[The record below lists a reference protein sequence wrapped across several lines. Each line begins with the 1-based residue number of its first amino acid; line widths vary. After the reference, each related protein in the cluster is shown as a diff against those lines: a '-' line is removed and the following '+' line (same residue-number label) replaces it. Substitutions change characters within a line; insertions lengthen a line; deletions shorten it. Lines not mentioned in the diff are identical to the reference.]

1 MLAAGH
7 ATGQDAPLRLWYDS
21 PAEEWCEALPIG
33 SGRLGAMVFGGPA
46 AERLQF
52 NEDTLWSGGPHDYNN
67 PEAYKCL
74 AEARK
79 LVFTGKQREAQKLL
93 KNMMGRPARIQAY
106 LPMGNL
112 RMDFDGHDKATG
124 YRRQLDLE
132 RGVVT
137 ITYQLDGVRFTRRI
151 FASYPD
157 QAIVIHVTCDK
168 PGRISFDLSMATP
181 HRGSKA
187 AARGDTLRLTGKL
200 GKRVSSARGPTG
212 FPSGPW
218 NGEGVAFEARVKVRT
233 TGGTV
238 SAGGGTLRIR
248 GSDEAT
254 VIMVAA
260 TSFKTYQDIT
270 ADPAK
275 RTAKYLADIGDK
287 PCARLLGDHIADH
300 SRLLGRV
307 SLDLGKTSAAK
318 RPTDE
323 RLKASE
329 PEKDPQLAALMFQF
343 GRYLLIA
350 SSRPGCQPANLQGI
364 WNKDLW
370 PAWGGKW
377 TVNINTQMNYWPA
390 EVCNLSECHQPL
402 LEMVKRLGVSGRR
415 TAKAHY
421 GARGWVCH
429 HNTDIW
435 MATAPVDR
443 PYYGMWQT
451 GGAWLCT
458 HLWEHYLFTGDK
470 AFLAKAYPTLK
481 SAAEFFV
488 DVLVEHPTDKHLVT
502 CPLMSPEHRH
512 SKHTTICAGPAIDM
526 QLIGD
531 LFDSCIRTSHILGVD
546 DEFRRKLGE
555 MRPRLAPHRIGKHG
569 QLQEWISDWDDP
581 ADGHG
586 HVSHLYALYPGAQI
600 TRRTPKLLAAARTS
614 LIHRKRGYGGWPG
627 AWRISLW
634 ARLSDGE
641 KAHAIVRG
649 FPSRSMTPNM
659 FNGGRRIFQIDG
671 NFGVAAGIAE
681 MLLQSHDGE
690 IHLLPALPKAW
701 AAGSVTGLC
710 ARGGFQVNIQWAG
723 GKLTGAVIRSKIGG
737 ECRIRSGEA
746 TVDLR
751 TQTGGEYHLDGD
763 LRVRPAKPRS

>member
-1 MLAAGH
+1 MCG
-7 ATGQDAPLRLWYDS
+7 TDSGPMVMWYS
-21 PAEEWCEALPIG
+21 RPAQEWREALPVG
-33 SGRLGAMVFGGPA
+33 SGRLGAMVFGRTGRERIQLNEETIWTGGPYDPTRPGGPA
-46 AERLQF
+46 ALPEIRRLVFAGRHFEAHDLFAETMMGMPAEQMKYQPLGNLELTFPGHEQVADYRRSLDLSTAVATVRYRVGDVTFTREVFATAVDQVVVVRLAADIGGAISFSARIGGGEDGEVHADETYAYETSAPDELILRGRTGTF
-52 NEDTLWSGGPHDYNN
+52 NGIEGRVEYQGTV
-67 PEAYKCL
+67 KVL
-74 AEARK
+74 AEGGETTA
-79 LVFTGKQREAQKLL
+79 G
-93 KNMMGRPARIQAY
+93 GRDVTVQGADA
-106 LPMGNL
+106 
-112 RMDFDGHDKATG
+112 AT
-124 YRRQLDLE
+124 L
-132 RGVVT
+132 
-137 ITYQLDGVRFTRRI
+137 
-151 FASYPD
+151 
-157 QAIVIHVTCDK
+157 IV
-168 PGRISFDLSMATP
+168 
-181 HRGSKA
+181 A
-187 AARGDTLRLTGKL
+187 AATNF
-200 GKRVSSARGPTG
+200 V
-212 FPSGPW
+212 
-218 NGEGVAFEARVKVRT
+218 N
-233 TGGTV
+233 
-238 SAGGGTLRIR
+238 
-248 GSDEAT
+248 
-254 VIMVAA
+254 
-260 TSFKTYQDIT
+260 YQDVS
-270 ADPAK
+270 ADPA
-275 RTAKYLADIGDK
+275 RRVAAYLGGVAGKSYD
-287 PCARLLGDHIADH
+287 RLRGDHVAEH
-300 SRLLGRV
+300 GRLFGRV
-307 SLDLGKTSAAK
+307 ELRLQTTGASA

-323 RLKASE
+323 RIKAYE
-329 PEKDPQLAALMFQF
+329 AGNDPALAALIFQF
-343 GRYLLIA
+343 GRYILIA
-350 SSRPGCQPANLQGI
+350 SSRPGCTPANLQGV
-364 WNKDLW
+364 WNDRMK
-370 PAWGGKW
+370 PAWEGKY
-377 TVNINTQMNYWPA
+377 TTNINLEMNYWPV
-390 EVCNLSECHQPL
+390 EVGNISECLEPL
-402 LEMVKRLGVSGRR
+402 ARMVTEL
-415 TAKAHY
+415 TEP
-421 GARGWVCH
+421 GARVARVHYNACGWVLH
-429 HNTDIW
+429 QNTDQW
-435 MATAPVDR
+435 LAAAPMDG
-443 PYYGMWQT
+443 PTWGTWTT
-451 GGAWLCT
+451 GGAWLCM

-502 CPLMSPEHRH
+502 CPSMSPEHQHPNR
-512 SKHTTICAGPAIDM
+512 TTICAGPAIDM